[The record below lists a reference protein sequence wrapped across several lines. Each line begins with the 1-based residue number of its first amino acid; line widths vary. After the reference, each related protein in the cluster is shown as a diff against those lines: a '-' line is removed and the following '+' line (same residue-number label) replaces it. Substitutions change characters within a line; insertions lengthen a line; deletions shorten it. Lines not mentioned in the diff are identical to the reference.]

1 MDNQLSLDRIRDLIK
16 PISGPD
22 GRGTKDADVLVVG
35 AGPVGLTVVNILGS
49 LGVSTILLERNEL
62 TSDLPKALVIDDEY
76 LRLLDNLDLLNDME
90 EHLSPPFGIFFYSVQ
105 GKPVVKVNPFL
116 TSNGFGNR
124 AGLMQPVF
132 EKKLLH
138 GAQRFPCVD
147 LQYRSTVVG
156 LSQDE
161 NGVGLKIE
169 RAGREHLVTGR
180 FVLACDGARSF
191 IRSAVNISFAGNR
204 IGQPHLVVDLAEF
217 PDQSSFSRFFCNPE
231 RPFNSVPTP
240 YGGRR
245 LEFMLNPGE
254 NHGKVAT
261 ADSIRDLVDRHT
273 PYKGTPLKIIR
284 SVVYGFSERIA
295 ERMGSKRVFLLGD
308 AAHVMPP
315 FGAQAMNTGARD
327 ANNLC
332 WKIAAVLQ
340 GRFNS
345 TILETYETER
355 RPQVEAIIRYSVMVG
370 RLANIR
376 NRFIAA
382 ARDAVFQTL
391 NLIPAIQRFFAEMR
405 YMPRPWIKAGFM
417 ARSRRQEF
425 VVGRTCPRV
434 SLLLDGGSKKS
445 IDAISEG
452 RFMLVGI
459 AVPTND
465 LLVLSH
471 SRFLSPQL
479 LSIFFNEMQC
489 VEVSGVQHARP
500 ASPEAE
506 EFLRSLTGR
515 VLLVRPD
522 RYVAAVSTLDGIGA
536 VLAEL
541 EKSFG
546 PLREDVSS
554 SPSPSS

>member
-1 MDNQLSLDRIRDLIK
+1 MDIQLSLDQIRELIK

-49 LGVSTILLERNEL
+49 LGISTILLERNEL

-76 LRLLDNLDLLNDME
+76 LRLLDNLDLLGDME
-90 EHLSPPFGIFFYSVQ
+90 EHLSPPFGIFFYSAR
-105 GKPVVKVNPFL
+105 GKAVVKVNPFL

-147 LQYRSTVVG
+147 LQYRSTVAG
-156 LSQDE
+156 LDQDE
-161 NGVGLKIE
+161 NGVRLKVV
-169 RAGREHLVTGR
+169 RAGREHRVTGR

-191 IRSAVNISFAGNR
+191 IRSAVSISFAGNR
-204 IGQPHLVVDLAEF
+204 IDQPHLVVDLAEF
-217 PDQSSFSRFFCNPE
+217 PDRSPFSRFFCNPE

-254 NHGKVAT
+254 DHHKIAT

-295 ERMGSKRVFLLGD
+295 ERMGSNRVFLLGD
-308 AAHVMPP
+308 SAHVMPP

-327 ANNLC
+327 ANNIC

-340 GRFNS
+340 GRLNP

-370 RLANIR
+370 RMANIR
-376 NRFIAA
+376 NRIIAA

-417 ARSRRQEF
+417 VRSRRQEL

-434 SLLLDGGSKKS
+434 SLFLDGGSTKS

-452 RFMLVGI
+452 RFLVVGI

-465 LLVLSH
+465 LLLLAD
-471 SRFLSPQL
+471 SRFLSPQF
-479 LSIFFNEMQC
+479 LSICFNEMQC
-489 VEVSGVQHARP
+489 VKVSGVQHARP

-506 EFLRSLTGR
+506 EFLRPLIGR

-541 EKSFG
+541 ENSFG
-546 PLREDVSS
+546 PLREDVSL
-554 SPSPSS
+554 SPSRSS